1 MDSPEVHEIIL
12 FLGQLS
18 AAIIAISG
26 AAMILYRV
34 SFKKICDRLEKINLE
49 LHPNGGSSLRDA
61 VNRIEEVQS
70 EIKQDTKDLRDKVDG
85 HIQWH
90 LDN

>member
-1 MDSPEVHEIIL
+1 MDTPQIDDTIIL
-12 FLGQLS
+12 VGQIS

-26 AAMILYRV
+26 AVAIIHRV
-34 SFKKICDRLEKINLE
+34 FFKKICTQLEKINQE

-61 VNRIEEVQS
+61 VNRIEKSQE
-70 EIKQDTKDLRDKVDG
+70 EIKEDARDIREKIDD

>member
-1 MDSPEVHEIIL
+1 MDTPQIDEIIL

-26 AAMILYRV
+26 ALIILYKL

-61 VNRIEEVQS
+61 VNRIEKVQS
-70 EIKQDTKDLRDKVDG
+70 EIKQDTKDLIDKIDG
-85 HIQWH
+85 HIEWH

>member
-1 MDSPEVHEIIL
+1 MDTPQIDETII
-12 FLGQLS
+12 FLGQIA

-26 AAMILYRV
+26 ALAIIHRTF
-34 SFKKICDRLEKINLE
+34 FKKICNELARINSE

-61 VNRIEEVQS
+61 VNRIERNQE
-70 EIKQDTKDLRDKVDG
+70 EIKRDAKDIRNKIDG
-85 HIQWH
+85 HIEWH

>member
-1 MDSPEVHEIIL
+1 MDTPQIDELII
-12 FLGQLS
+12 FLGQIS
-18 AAIIAISG
+18 GAIIAVT
-26 AAMILYRV
+26 AALTIIHRV
-34 SFKKICDRLEKINLE
+34 FFKKLTDRLEKINLE

-61 VNRIEEVQS
+61 VNRIEKVQS

-85 HIQWH
+85 HIEWH

>member
-1 MDSPEVHEIIL
+1 MDTPQIDDVLIL
-12 FLGQLS
+12 GGQIS

-26 AAMILYRV
+26 AVAIIHRV
-34 SFKKICDRLEKINLE
+34 FFKKICNQLEKINQE

-61 VNRIEEVQS
+61 VNRIEKNQE
-70 EIKQDTKDLRDKVDG
+70 EIKQDAKEIRAKVDD
-85 HIQWH
+85 HIEWH

>member
-1 MDSPEVHEIIL
+1 MDTPQIDEIIL
-12 FLGQLS
+12 FLGQLG

-26 AAMILYRV
+26 ALIILYKL

-61 VNRIEEVQS
+61 VNRIEKVQV
-70 EIKQDTKDLRDKVDG
+70 EIKQDTRDLRDKIDG
-85 HIQWH
+85 HIEWH

>member
-1 MDSPEVHEIIL
+1 METPQIDDVIIL
-12 FLGQLS
+12 GGQIS

-26 AAMILYRV
+26 AVAIIHRV
-34 SFKKICDRLEKINLE
+34 FFKKICNQLEAINKE
-49 LHPNGGSSLRDA
+49 LHPNHGSSLRDV
-61 VNRIEEVQS
+61 VNRIEEAQK
-70 EIKQDTKDLRDKVDG
+70 EIKEDAKDIREKVDD

>member
-1 MDSPEVHEIIL
+1 MDTPQIDDVIIL
-12 FLGQLS
+12 GGQIS

-26 AAMILYRV
+26 AAAIFYRV
-34 SFKKICDRLEKINLE
+34 FFKKICSQLEKINQE

-61 VNRIEEVQS
+61 VNRIEKVQE
-70 EIKQDTKDLRDKVDG
+70 EIKQDAKDIREKVDD